1 MKKIIFALF
10 LFFLIL
16 YNVKAEDNIVKV
28 YMFSISNSSYSK
40 EVIEEIKQ
48 YDNYNDKFELI
59 VLDSCE
65 LNGNGFGNDKYSENQ
80 NILDRLIKDYN
91 EYNNEENNSRQYPI
105 FLVGK
110 EVLFG
115 IADLRNVIQK
125 NIEDDKYNDHI
136 FNCVKSNYTDNCFGK
151 KKKNYAIYIII
162 SIFLII
168 IIIIGLSLK
177 MIF

>member
-1 MKKIIFALF
+1 MKKIIFTLF
-10 LFFLIL
+10 LFFIIFC
-16 YNVKAEDNIVKV
+16 NVKAEDNIVKV

-40 EVIEEIKQ
+40 EVIDEIKR

-65 LNGNGFGNDKYSENQ
+65 LNGNGIGNDKYSENQ
-80 NILDRLIKDYN
+80 IILDRLIKDYN

-115 IADLRNVIQK
+115 IADLRNTIQTH
-125 NIEDDKYNDHI
+125 IEDENYNDYI
-136 FNCVKSNYTDNCFGK
+136 FNCEKNNHIDNCFGK
-151 KKKNYAIYIII
+151 KKKKYTIHIVL

-168 IIIIGLSLK
+168 IIIIGISLK